1 LAWAPLSA
9 KAGEPALS
17 TRQILEGGRLTDGE
31 KNMAARLTADP
42 SDNETRFGLGMIRFA
57 QAIERFG
64 QRQYRFGLRTP
75 PGAAI
80 MFIRLPLP
88 TNPNPET
95 LTYEKQREGFQD
107 LLADLAA
114 VDATLAPMSDAETK
128 IVVDLNAIKLD
139 FRGDGKSDDSETL
152 GAFLAGLRTPP
163 HRTGSAAPTGA
174 FEVAFHY
181 GDALWLRGYCRFL
194 SAAIEFV
201 LAYDWR
207 LTFERGGHLFYP
219 RIAPPPFGPE
229 ARLAQSRSSFGDTSD
244 FADAITL
251 IHEIRWPL
259 VDPARLRNAHAD
271 LKQVIALS
279 RASWKAILAETDD
292 DRVWIPG
299 PQQKNG
305 VITSMPVAQEQV
317 DGWLRALDDFD
328 AVLDG
333 TKLAPHW
340 RFEQGFNFKKVFFEP
355 RDFDLVLWVAGYGA
369 APYLEQGPT
378 ISMADWSRWNDALH
392 GNFLGYAFW
401 FN

>member
-1 LAWAPLSA
+1 
-9 KAGEPALS
+9 
-17 TRQILEGGRLTDGE
+17 
-31 KNMAARLTADP
+31 MAARLAADP
-42 SDNETRFGLGMIRFA
+42 SDNEVRFGLGMIRFA

-75 PGAAI
+75 PGAI

-95 LTYEKQREGFQD
+95 LTYEKQREGLQD

-114 VDATLAPMSDAETK
+114 VDATLAPMSDKETK
-128 IVVDLNAIKLD
+128 IVVDLNVIKLD
-139 FRGDGKSDDSETL
+139 LRGDGKPDDSETL
-152 GAFLAGLRTPP
+152 GAFLAGLRGQP
-163 HRTGSAAPTGA
+163 HRAASAAPPGA

-181 GDALWLRGYCRFL
+181 GDALWLRGYCRLL
-194 SAAIEFV
+194 SATIEFV

-207 LTFERGGHLFYP
+207 LTFERAGHLFYP

-229 ARLAQSRSSFGDTSD
+229 ARLTRNRSSFGDTSD

-259 VDPARLRNAHAD
+259 VEPARLRNAHAH

-299 PQQKNG
+299 PQHKNG

-317 DGWLRALDDFD
+317 DAWLRALDDFD

-355 RDFDLVLWVAGYGA
+355 RDFDLVLWVGGYGA

-378 ISMADWSRWNDALH
+378 ISMADWSLWNDAFR